1 MNKDIFL
8 TNNLSNKK
16 EKFVP
21 IDEKKIGM
29 YVCGPTV
36 YDDPHIGNAR
46 PLVIFDIL
54 FKVLKC
60 RYGKDAVTYI
70 RNITDVDDK
79 IIKSAKE
86 NKILIQDL
94 TKKIIKDFEED
105 CQFLNLDSPSKEP
118 KATDHIDSMIEMIT
132 VLIEKNFAYEKN
144 NHIYFEVNKF
154 KDYGKLSNKKLEDL
168 IVGSRVEVSEN
179 KKNPE
184 DFVLWKPSI
193 GDEPYWDSP
202 WGKGRPGWHLECSSM
217 SKKYLGDK
225 FDIHGG
231 GIDLLFPHHEN
242 EIAQSRCANDTEVF
256 ANYWVHNGF
265 ITMSNEKMAKAQGNI
280 LSIKEV
286 KEWGAG
292 QVLKLA
298 LMSSHYRQP
307 LDWNEKLY
315 EDCKNTIQKWYDG
328 VDKTP
333 IVSFDT
339 DKIFPGKIGKHL
351 LEKTVF
357 IPDEILEPLYDD
369 LNTPGYIANLHKLFD
384 NVLKGNE
391 NDKKVFISACNFVGL
406 LLESKED
413 WHYARLQAAKIESKV
428 IIEKIELL
436 NKARENKDYVKADMI
451 RKELLD
457 NGIAIENKDGK
468 TVWKLK

>member
-8 TNNLSNKK
+8 TNKLNNKK

-21 IDEKKIGM
+21 INEKKIGM

-60 RYGKDAVTYI
+60 KYGKNSVTYV
-70 RNITDVDDK
+70 RNITDIDDK
-79 IIKSAKE
+79 IIKSSQEK
-86 NKILIQDL
+86 NISISDL
-94 TKKIIKDFEED
+94 TKKIINDFNED
-105 CQFLNLDSPSKEP
+105 CKFLNLDLPNKEP
-118 KATDHIDSMIEMIT
+118 KATDHIDIMINMISE
-132 VLIEKNFAYEKN
+132 LIKKEFAYENKG
-144 NHIYFEVNKF
+144 HVYFQVKKF

-168 IVGSRVEVSEN
+168 IAGSRVEVSEN

-184 DFVLWKPSI
+184 DFVLWKPSND
-193 GDEPYWDSP
+193 DEPYWESP
-202 WGKGRPGWHLECSSM
+202 WGKGRPGWHLECSAM

-231 GIDLLFPHHEN
+231 GIDLIFPHHEN
-242 EIAQSRCANDTEVF
+242 EIAQSRCANNTEVF

-265 ITMSNEKMAKAQGNI
+265 ITMSNEKMAKSQGNI
-280 LSIKEV
+280 LLIKEV

-292 QVLKLA
+292 QVLRLA

-307 LDWNEKLY
+307 LDWNEKLFQ
-315 EDCKNTIQKWYDG
+315 DCKNTIEKWYQVDATEVMFGYPDG
-328 VDKTP
+328 KR
-333 IVSFDT
+333 
-339 DKIFPGKIGKHL
+339 L
-351 LEKTVF
+351 LEKSVK
-357 IPDEILEPLYDD
+357 IPDEYLAPLYDD
-369 LNTPGYIANLHKLFD
+369 LNTPGYITNLHKLFD
-384 NVLKGNE
+384 KAINGSE
-391 NDKKVFISACNFVGL
+391 NDKKIFISACNFVGL
-406 LLESKED
+406 LVESKAD
-413 WHYARLQAAKIESKV
+413 WAFARLTAASIEAKV
-428 IIEKIELL
+428 INEKVELL
-436 NKARENKDYVKADMI
+436 NKARENKDYVEADKI
-451 RKELLD
+451 RKELVD

>member
-60 RYGKDAVTYI
+60 KYGKNSVTYV
-70 RNITDVDDK
+70 RNITDIDDK
-79 IIKSAKE
+79 IIKSSQEK
-86 NKILIQDL
+86 NISISDL
-94 TKKIIKDFEED
+94 TKKIINDFNED
-105 CQFLNLDSPSKEP
+105 CKFLNLDLPNKEP
-118 KATDHIDSMIEMIT
+118 KATDHIDIMINMISE
-132 VLIEKNFAYEKN
+132 LIKKEFAYENKG
-144 NHIYFEVNKF
+144 HVYFQVKKF

-168 IVGSRVEVSEN
+168 IAGSRVEVSEN

-184 DFVLWKPSI
+184 DFVLWKPSND
-193 GDEPYWDSP
+193 DEPYWESP
-202 WGKGRPGWHLECSSM
+202 WGKGRPGWHLECSAM

-231 GIDLLFPHHEN
+231 GIDLIFPHHEN
-242 EIAQSRCANDTEVF
+242 EIAQSRCANNTEVF

-265 ITMSNEKMAKAQGNI
+265 ITMSNEKMAKSQGNI
-280 LSIKEV
+280 LLIKEV

-292 QVLKLA
+292 QVLRLA

-307 LDWNEKLY
+307 LDWNEKLFQ
-315 EDCKNTIQKWYDG
+315 DCKNTIEKWYQVDATEVMFGYPDG
-328 VDKTP
+328 KR
-333 IVSFDT
+333 
-339 DKIFPGKIGKHL
+339 L
-351 LEKTVF
+351 LEKSVK
-357 IPDEILEPLYDD
+357 IPDEYLAPLYDD
-369 LNTPGYIANLHKLFD
+369 LNTPGYITNLHKLFD
-384 NVLKGNE
+384 KAINGSE
-391 NDKKVFISACNFVGL
+391 NDKKIFISACNFVGL
-406 LLESKED
+406 LVESKAD
-413 WHYARLQAAKIESKV
+413 WAFARLTAASIEAKV
-428 IIEKIELL
+428 INEKVELL
-436 NKARENKDYVKADMI
+436 NKARENKDYVEADKI
-451 RKELLD
+451 RKELVD